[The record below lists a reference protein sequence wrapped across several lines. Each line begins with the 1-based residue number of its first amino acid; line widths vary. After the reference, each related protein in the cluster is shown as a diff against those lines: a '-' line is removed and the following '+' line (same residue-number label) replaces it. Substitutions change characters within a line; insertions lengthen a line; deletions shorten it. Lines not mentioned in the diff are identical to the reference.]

1 LKILYN
7 GKELLVEDGITIARL
22 LNQRG
27 LKPDTVIVEYN
38 YQLVM
43 KETWS
48 NITLK
53 ENDVIEVLRFVGG
66 G

>member
-1 LKILYN
+1 MKILYN

-43 KETWS
+43 KEAWS

>member
-1 LKILYN
+1 MKILYN